1 MHIYT
6 LPTIMG
12 IEHHS
17 VRTNLL
23 ESGCK
28 QNTLMGIKQTGK
40 DKEEERDSNSKTNV
54 LLHILGNYSL
64 VR

>member
-1 MHIYT
+1 
-6 LPTIMG
+6 MG

-28 QNTLMGIKQTGK
+28 QNTLIGIKQTGK
-40 DKEEERDSNSKTNV
+40 DEEEKDSNNKTNV